1 MVIKNCNIVF
11 FCRADKTLHG
21 IKKMPYRLILI
32 QRNLVASRIYPELL

>member
-21 IKKMPYRLILI
+21 IKNALRLILI
-32 QRNLVASRIYPELL
+32 QHNLVASRIYPELL